1 MSKKIRCIYIDGLDK
16 TGKTSVTREIRKYL
30 KDKKIDLHEINGTDD
45 NKLKL
50 QGIFLEDNK
59 NSFVLKE
66 NSTLSVL
73 QDSIKKGLSLVSMA
87 DNCRELLRKEQ
98 DINHRYGSV
107 HFFLLPE
114 NLSTA
119 GRFEKTLE
127 HTGILDSYNFFKNI
141 NNYSVSQGLDIKLV
155 ILQEDDKIFDVRDK
169 ILSVLENQ
177 YLI

>member
-73 QDSIKKGLSLVSMA
+73 QDSIKKGLSLASMT
-87 DNCRELLRKEQ
+87 DNYRELLRKEQ

-114 NLSTA
+114 NLSID
-119 GRFEKTLE
+119 GRFQKTSE
-127 HTGILDSYNFFKNI
+127 NTGILDSYNFFKNI

-155 ILQEDDKIFDVRDK
+155 MLQEDDKIFDVRDK
-169 ILSVLENQ
+169 ILSVLESQ